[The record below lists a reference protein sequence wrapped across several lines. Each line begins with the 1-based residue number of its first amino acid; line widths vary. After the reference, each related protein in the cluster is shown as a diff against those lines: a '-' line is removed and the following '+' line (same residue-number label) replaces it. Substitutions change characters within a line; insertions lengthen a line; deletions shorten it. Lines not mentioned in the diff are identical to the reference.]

1 MSGSM
6 GEGAGGG
13 GDGAAPTPTLPRKS
27 GGGSWGRRGLF
38 GAAVA
43 LAFAAT
49 ARAQSARTLTIVAPF
64 PAGGSSDLLAR
75 IVAER
80 LGAALGRN
88 VVVENISGAGG
99 RIAARGVEA
108 AAADGTRLLLGNTSV
123 MALTPL
129 ADAEAAYDPLR
140 FVPVAG
146 AAEFA
151 AGLATGP
158 MTRAATLGELTAWL
172 RANPTRANFG
182 VPAIGSLPHLTG
194 IGYGRAIGLELNVV
208 PYRGGAPIAQDLLGG
223 NLAVGIAAAADFAAV
238 HQGGQARL
246 LAVTGTQRA
255 PGLPDVP
262 TFAEA
267 GLAGFEANAWTGFF
281 APPNTPEAIVAPMAA
296 AIRAILADAT
306 VRARL
311 EAVALIAAP
320 SDGAT
325 LRAWLERDRAA
336 FRPLLAAA
344 GLAR

>member
-1 MSGSM
+1 MSASM
-6 GEGAGGG
+6 A
-13 GDGAAPTPTLPRKS
+13 S
-27 GGGSWGRRGLF
+27 FGRRTLLG
-38 GAAVA
+38 
-43 LAFAAT
+43 AAT
-49 ARAQSARTLTIVAPF
+49 ALPFGLAARAQPARTLTIVAPF

-80 LGAALGRN
+80 LAPALGRS

-108 AAADGTRLLLGNTSV
+108 APPDGTRLLLANTSV
-123 MALTPL
+123 AALTPL
-129 ADAEAAYDPLR
+129 SDPQAGYDPLR

-151 AGLATGP
+151 AGLASGP
-158 MTRAATLGELTAWL
+158 MTRATTLAELTAWL
-172 RANPTRANFG
+172 RANPSRANYG
-182 VPAIGSLPHLTG
+182 VPATGSLPHLTG
-194 IGYGRAIGLELNVV
+194 IMYGRAIGLELSVV
-208 PYRGGAPIAQDLLGG
+208 PYRGGAPIAQDLLAG

-238 HQGGQARL
+238 HQGGPGGGQARL
-246 LAVTGTQRA
+246 LAVTGGLRS

-262 TFAEA
+262 TFTEA

-281 APPNTPEAIVAPMAA
+281 APPGTPEAIVAPIAT
-296 AIRAILADAT
+296 AIRTILGDAA

-311 EAVALIAAP
+311 EGVALIAAP

-344 GLAR
+344 GLGG